1 MANRFFAPIKI
12 DIFHKKYRII
22 FIKKTFCFHPKKAD
36 FFKGINQIFSI
47 EKNTDFFMENFIEKN
62 LIFITKKPDFF
73 CPAKSDFNGSKKSDY
88 FQ

>member
-1 MANRFFAPIKI
+1 M

-22 FIKKTFCFHPKKAD
+22 FIKKTYCFHPKKAD

-62 LIFITKKPDFF
+62 LIFITKKSDFF
-73 CPAKSDFNGSKKSDY
+73 YPAKSDFNGSQKSDY